1 MAIDLSKS
9 VFFISETKPEL
20 LPQSISEVA
29 FVGRSNVGK
38 SSVINAVCKTKN
50 LARTSKTPGRTRA
63 INIFTPVK
71 GRWIVDLPGYG
82 FAKAPKA
89 EQEKWGQLMEQY
101 LSCGRVNHL
110 FLLLDIRHA
119 PTQEDRQKMIET
131 YITSRKTLKMVYILI
146 DSFVGPTELDFVMM
160 DWVRKLNIP
169 FRIVSNKTD
178 KVSNLNLEK
187 LKDKICEICE
197 VEKEAVYCVSAKKQT
212 GFGKLINDIGNL
224 LLK

>member
-1 MAIDLSKS
+1 MALDLSKS

-63 INIFTPVK
+63 INIFTPAK

-82 FAKAPKA
+82 FARVT
-89 EQEKWGQLMEQY
+89 EEEKKVWQ
-101 LSCGRVNHL
+101 N
-110 FLLLDIRHA
+110 
-119 PTQEDRQKMIET
+119 MIET
-131 YITSRKTLKMVYILI
+131 YITSRKTLKMIYILI

-169 FRIVSNKTD
+169 FKIVSNKTD

-187 LKDKICEICE
+187 LKDTICEMCE
-197 VEKEAVYCVSAKKQT
+197 VDKEDIYCVSAKKQT

>member
-1 MAIDLSKS
+1 MALDLSKS

-63 INIFTPVK
+63 INIFTPAK

-82 FAKAPKA
+82 FARVT
-89 EQEKWGQLMEQY
+89 EEEKKVW
-101 LSCGRVNHL
+101 
-110 FLLLDIRHA
+110 
-119 PTQEDRQKMIET
+119 QKMIET

-169 FRIVSNKTD
+169 FKIVSNKTD

-187 LKDKICEICE
+187 LKDTICGMCE
-197 VEKEAVYCVSAKKQT
+197 VDKEDVYCVSAKKQT

>member
-1 MAIDLSKS
+1 MALDLSKS
-9 VFFISETKPEL
+9 TFFISETKPEL

-63 INIFTPVK
+63 INIFTPAK

-82 FAKAPKA
+82 FARVT
-89 EQEKWGQLMEQY
+89 EQEKKVW
-101 LSCGRVNHL
+101 
-110 FLLLDIRHA
+110 
-119 PTQEDRQKMIET
+119 QKMIET
-131 YITSRKTLKMVYILI
+131 YITSRKTLKMIYILI

-169 FRIVSNKTD
+169 FKIVSNKTD

-187 LKDKICEICE
+187 LKDTICEMCE
-197 VEKEAVYCVSAKKQT
+197 VDKEDIYCVSAKKQT

>member
-1 MAIDLSKS
+1 MAIDLPKS

-63 INIFTPVK
+63 INIFTPAK

-82 FAKAPKA
+82 FARVT
-89 EQEKWGQLMEQY
+89 EEEKKVW
-101 LSCGRVNHL
+101 
-110 FLLLDIRHA
+110 
-119 PTQEDRQKMIET
+119 QKMIET

-146 DSFVGPTELDFVMM
+146 DSFVGPTELDFVMI
-160 DWVRKLNIP
+160 DWVKELNIP

-178 KVSNLNLEK
+178 KVGNLNLEK

>member
-1 MAIDLSKS
+1 MALDLSKS

-63 INIFTPVK
+63 INIFTPAK

-82 FAKAPKA
+82 FARVT
-89 EQEKWGQLMEQY
+89 EEEKKVWQ
-101 LSCGRVNHL
+101 N
-110 FLLLDIRHA
+110 
-119 PTQEDRQKMIET
+119 MIET
-131 YITSRKTLKMVYILI
+131 YITSRKTLKMIYILI

-169 FRIVSNKTD
+169 FKIVSNKTD

-187 LKDKICEICE
+187 LKDTICEMCE
-197 VEKEAVYCVSAKKQT
+197 VEREDIYCVSAKKQT

>member
-38 SSVINAVCKTKN
+38 SSVINAICKTKN

-63 INIFTPVK
+63 INIFTPAK

-82 FAKAPKA
+82 FARVT
-89 EQEKWGQLMEQY
+89 EEEKKVW
-101 LSCGRVNHL
+101 
-110 FLLLDIRHA
+110 
-119 PTQEDRQKMIET
+119 QKMIET
-131 YITSRKTLKMVYILI
+131 YITSRKTLKMIYILI
-146 DSFVGPTELDFVMM
+146 DSFVGPTELDFIMM
-160 DWVRKLNIP
+160 DWVRKLKIP
-169 FRIVSNKTD
+169 FKIVSNKTD
-178 KVSNLNLEK
+178 KISNLNLEK
-187 LKDKICEICE
+187 LKDTIYEMCE
-197 VEKEAVYCVSAKKQT
+197 VAKEDIYCVSAKKQM
-212 GFGKLINDIGNL
+212 GFGILINDIGNL

>member
-20 LPQSISEVA
+20 LPQSTAEVA

-63 INIFTPVK
+63 INIFTPAK

-82 FAKAPKA
+82 FARVT
-89 EQEKWGQLMEQY
+89 EQEKAAW
-101 LSCGRVNHL
+101 
-110 FLLLDIRHA
+110 
-119 PTQEDRQKMIET
+119 QKMIET

-146 DSFVGPTELDFVMM
+146 DSFVGPTELDFVMI
-160 DWVRKLNIP
+160 DWVKELNIP

-178 KVSNLNLEK
+178 KVGNLNLEK

>member
-1 MAIDLSKS
+1 MALDLSKS

-63 INIFTPVK
+63 INIFTPAK

-82 FAKAPKA
+82 FARVT
-89 EQEKWGQLMEQY
+89 EEEKKVW
-101 LSCGRVNHL
+101 
-110 FLLLDIRHA
+110 
-119 PTQEDRQKMIET
+119 QKMIET
-131 YITSRKTLKMVYILI
+131 YITSRKTLKMIYILI

-169 FRIVSNKTD
+169 FKIVSNKTD

-187 LKDKICEICE
+187 LKDTICERCE
-197 VEKEAVYCVSAKKQT
+197 VEREDIYCVSAKKQT